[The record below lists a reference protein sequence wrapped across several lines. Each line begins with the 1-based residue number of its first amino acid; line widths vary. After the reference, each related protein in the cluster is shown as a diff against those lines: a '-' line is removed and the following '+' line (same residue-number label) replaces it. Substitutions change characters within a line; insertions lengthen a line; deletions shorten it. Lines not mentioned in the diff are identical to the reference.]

1 MAEILIV
8 DDDDLMSSSL
18 SLMVRRKGHIAVC
31 AATLREGLAL
41 AQLRPVEVAFLDVRM
56 PDGSGL
62 DYLARLQDVPSR
74 PEVIIITGFGN
85 AGGAELAMRCGAWDY
100 LEKGATVTEMTLSLE
115 RALQYRREKLA
126 NTAGATVVAL
136 KREDIF
142 GNSPKLRACLNL
154 VAQAAGSDVTIL
166 LSGETGTGKELFARA
181 IHHNSLRFNRNF
193 VVVDCAAMPETLAEE
208 ILFGHEKGV
217 FTGAERSREGLVRQA
232 DGGTLFLDEV
242 GELPVNVQKTFLR
255 VLQEKRFRPLGSG
268 SEVTSDFRLVA
279 ASNCDLD
286 GMVQRGE
293 FRSDLL
299 YRLRSFVIE
308 LPPLR
313 ERAEDIRELARNH
326 IDSLCA
332 GHGLSSKGFSPDFL
346 QTLFAYNW
354 PGNVRELANTLAGAF
369 AAARFEPTLYPKH
382 LPPQIRVEVAK
393 ASLGQHAAV
402 VKKSPLLPPLQE
414 FRETIY
420 SQAERQYLQE
430 LLILT
435 ENDLER
441 ACQLSGLSQSRLY
454 ALLKKHALNRAAG
467 PSRSGP
473 PAAFFPDAGREN

>member
-1 MAEILIV
+1 MAEILII
-8 DDDDLMSSSL
+8 DDDDLMVSSL
-18 SLMVRRKGHIAVC
+18 SLMVRRKGHVPICAV
-31 AATLREGLAL
+31 TLREGLAL
-41 AQLRPVEVAFLDVRM
+41 AQARNVEVIFLDVRM

-62 DYLARLQDVPSR
+62 DYLARLQEVPAR

-85 AGGAELAMRCGAWDY
+85 MGGAELAMRCGAWDY

-126 NTAGATVVAL
+126 NMPGATVVAL
-136 KREDIF
+136 KREDIY
-142 GNSPKLRACLNL
+142 GDSPKLRACLNL

-181 IHHNSLRFNRNF
+181 IHRNSPRADRNF
-193 VVVDCAAMPETLAEE
+193 VVVDCAAIPETLAEE

-242 GELPVNVQKTFLR
+242 GELPANLQKTFLR
-255 VLQEKRFRPLGSG
+255 VLQEKRFRPLGSNC
-268 SEVTSDFRLVA
+268 EVSSNFRLVA
-279 ASNCDLD
+279 ASNRDLD
-286 GMVQRGE
+286 AMVQRGE
-293 FRSDLL
+293 FRGDLL

-346 QTLFAYNW
+346 QILFSYNW

-382 LPPQIRVEVAK
+382 LPTQIRVQVAK
-393 ASLGQHAAV
+393 SSLGQSGAAV
-402 VKKSPLLPPLQE
+402 KNAPHLPPLQD
-414 FRETIY
+414 FREAIY

-430 LLILT
+430 LLALT
-435 ENDLER
+435 ENDLEK

-454 ALLKKHALNRAAG
+454 ALLKKHAMTRGARSSNSLDP
-467 PSRSGP
+467 PSLLGSGQ
-473 PAAFFPDAGREN
+473 ES

>member
-1 MAEILIV
+1 MADILII
-8 DDDDLMSSSL
+8 DDDDLMASSL
-18 SLMVRRKGHIAVC
+18 SLMVKRKEHVPHC
-31 AATLREGLAL
+31 ATTLRQGLAM
-41 AQLRPVEVAFLDVRM
+41 AQAMNVEVIFLDVRM

-62 DYLARLQDVPSR
+62 DYLERLQEVPSR

-85 AGGAELAMRCGAWDY
+85 VGGAELAMRSGAWDY
-100 LEKGATVTEMTLSLE
+100 LEKGASVTEMTLSLE

-126 NTAGATVVAL
+126 NTSGATVVAL

-142 GNSPKLRACLNL
+142 GDSPKLRACLNL

-181 IHHNSLRFNRNF
+181 IHRNSPRAQQNF
-193 VVVDCAAMPETLAEE
+193 VVVDCASIPETLAEE

-217 FTGAERSREGLVRQA
+217 FTGAERAREGLVRQA

-242 GELPVNVQKTFLR
+242 GELPATLQKTFLR
-255 VLQEKRFRPLGSG
+255 VLQEKRFRPLGSHC
-268 SEVTSDFRLVA
+268 EVASDFRLVA
-279 ASNCDLD
+279 ASNRDLD
-286 GMVQRGE
+286 AMVQRGE
-293 FRSDLL
+293 FRGDLL

-326 IDSLCA
+326 IDRLCE

-346 QTLFAYNW
+346 QILLSYDW

-382 LPPQIRVEVAK
+382 LPPQIRVQVAK
-393 ASLGQHAAV
+393 NSLGQSGTAP
-402 VKKSPLLPPLQE
+402 KNPPPLPPLQD
-414 FRETIY
+414 FREAIY

-430 LLILT
+430 LLAVT
-435 ENDLER
+435 ENDLEE
-441 ACQLSGLSQSRLY
+441 ACRLSGLSQSRLY
-454 ALLKKHALNRAAG
+454 ALLKKHALTRGTRPASAFNPAILG
-467 PSRSGP
+467 PEPG
-473 PAAFFPDAGREN
+473 N

>member
-1 MAEILIV
+1 MAEILII
-8 DDDDLMSSSL
+8 DDDDLLVSSL
-18 SLMVRRKGHIAVC
+18 SLMVKRKGHVPVC
-31 AATLREGLAL
+31 ATTLHQGLAM
-41 AQLRPVEVAFLDVRM
+41 AQAGEAEVIFLDVRM

-62 DYLARLQDVPSR
+62 DYLARLQEVPSR

-85 AGGAELAMRCGAWDY
+85 AGGAELAMRSGAWDY
-100 LEKGATVTEMTLSLE
+100 LEKGASVIEMTLSLE

-126 NTAGATVVAL
+126 NASGATVVAL
-136 KREDIF
+136 KREDIY
-142 GNSPKLRACLNL
+142 GDSPKLRACLNL

-181 IHHNSLRFNRNF
+181 IHRNSPRANRNF
-193 VVVDCAAMPETLAEE
+193 VVVDCTAIPENLAEE

-217 FTGAERSREGLVRQA
+217 FTGAERAREGLVRQA

-242 GELPVNVQKTFLR
+242 GELPLNLQKTFLR
-255 VLQEKRFRPLGSG
+255 VLQERRFRPLGSNC
-268 SEVTSDFRLVA
+268 EVSSNFRLVA
-279 ASNCDLD
+279 ASNRDLD
-286 GMVQRGE
+286 AMVQRGE
-293 FRSDLL
+293 FRGDLL

-332 GHGLSSKGFSPDFL
+332 GHGLSSKGFSPEFL
-346 QTLFAYNW
+346 QSLLTYDW

-382 LPPQIRVEVAK
+382 LPTQIRVQIAK
-393 ASLGQHAAV
+393 NTLGQV
-402 VKKSPLLPPLQE
+402 SPPQKQLPQLPSLQD

-430 LLILT
+430 LLALT
-435 ENDLER
+435 ESDLDE
-441 ACQLSGLSQSRLY
+441 ACRLSGLSQSRLY
-454 ALLKKHALNRAAG
+454 ALLKKHALT
-467 PSRSGP
+467 RSGRPTAP
-473 PAAFFPDAGREN
+473 PATPELSTYGQED